1 MNAVLAG
8 WCGLGMGRLVAAVA
22 LMLTLGACAVTSP
35 GAQAAADRPVVAAD
49 RPAVDDARFS
59 RAAADAARAQAAD
72 AARAGRGADALM
84 AAALAV
90 DRWPADPRG
99 WNDLAAAYVAV
110 GRPEGADYARF
121 FGARLPTL
129 NTLHP
134 RSAASGL
141 RALEAPAAVTD
152 PELRRAYA
160 DAGRL
165 LVRFYE
171 GRYETARAERTAEEA
186 ARVPDW
192 EPYLAYPAAITGGV
206 ALLGTFV
213 RFARGSGASNT
224 TR

>member
-8 WCGLGMGRLVAAVA
+8 WCGPGLGRLVAGLA
-22 LMLTLGACAVTSP
+22 LVLMLGACAIASP
-35 GAQAAADRPVVAAD
+35 GAQATADRPGG
-49 RPAVDDARFS
+49 DDGRFS
-59 RAAADAARAQAAD
+59 RAEADAARAQMAD
-72 AARAGRGADALM
+72 ASRAGLRTDALM

-90 DRWPADPRG
+90 DRWPVDPRG

-121 FGARLPTL
+121 FGTRLPML

-134 RSAASGL
+134 RSSASGL
-141 RALEAPAAVTD
+141 RAVEAPAAVTD

-171 GRYETARAERTAEEA
+171 GRYETARADRTAQEA
-186 ARVPDW
+186 ARVSDW

-206 ALLGTFV
+206 AILGTFV